1 MIKGIFL
8 DVDGVL
14 VGNKKGYNW
23 PEPNK
28 KVIDSLKMLRERGII
43 VSLCTGK
50 GTFAIKDIALKA
62 KLDNLHIGDGGAIIK
77 NFITDEVL
85 KIDAIN
91 KDIVLKIYNELKA
104 ANIYIE
110 LYSEDKYSI
119 ESKNANDVL
128 RIKHADILYRQPSV
142 VASLKEVINVD
153 PIVKIMP
160 IPKNPEEKKLV
171 IDIFNKFSNMLS
183 LQWGTHLTALPTEFG
198 VITNLG
204 ISKKESIKKISSIY
218 NLSLIEALG
227 VGDGETDWGFMSL
240 CGYKGIMGNASPQ
253 LINMIDSTDK
263 NSFVGKSVNENGLLT
278 IFEYFKLID

>member
-104 ANIYIE
+104 KKHIY
-110 LYSEDKYSI
+110 
-119 ESKNANDVL
+119 
-128 RIKHADILYRQPSV
+128 RTIL
-142 VASLKEVINVD
+142 
-153 PIVKIMP
+153 
-160 IPKNPEEKKLV
+160 
-171 IDIFNKFSNMLS
+171 
-183 LQWGTHLTALPTEFG
+183 
-198 VITNLG
+198 
-204 ISKKESIKKISSIY
+204 
-218 NLSLIEALG
+218 
-227 VGDGETDWGFMSL
+227 
-240 CGYKGIMGNASPQ
+240 
-253 LINMIDSTDK
+253 
-263 NSFVGKSVNENGLLT
+263 
-278 IFEYFKLID
+278 